1 MTPEELFEEKQHLV
15 IAAIKQRFGSMARA
29 TQIAEMNNME
39 LDDLIQVGRMH
50 SWQCCV
56 KYDAERVKTFNAY
69 VMKGMKWAMSDEIH
83 MKGTPF
89 KVSRKV
95 SHEEKNQINIH
106 SIDLHRDEETVN
118 EFYAV
123 SPINVEEE
131 ALLSVE
137 FEELTSVLEGKEK
150 LIILHVGEGYT
161 TREIAKKFEMGKS
174 TVNKK
179 KNEAFLKI
187 NPNYKPLNLRT
198 FFLGKRTL
206 KRNRQLGL
214 TV

>member
-15 IAAIKQRFGSMARA
+15 IAAIKQRFGSMLRA
-29 TQIAEMNNME
+29 KQIAEMNNIE

-50 SWQCCV
+50 LWACCV
-56 KYDAERVKTFNAY
+56 KYDPGRAETFNAY
-69 VMKGMKWAMSDEIH
+69 VMKGMKWAMSDELH
-83 MKGTPF
+83 MRGTPF

-137 FEELTSVLEGKEK
+137 FEEVTSVLEEKEK

-161 TREIAKKFEMGKS
+161 TREIARKFEMGKS

-187 NPNYKPLNLRT
+187 NPNYTPLNLRT

-206 KRNRQLGL
+206 KKNRQLGL

>member
-1 MTPEELFEEKQHLV
+1 VF
-15 IAAIKQRFGSMARA
+15 AAIKQQFGSIVRA
-29 TQIAEMNNME
+29 GQIAEMNNME

-50 SWQCCV
+50 LWEHCV
-56 KYDAERVKTFNAY
+56 KYDSERVDTFNAY
-69 VMKGMKWAMSDEIH
+69 VMKGMKWAMSDELH

-131 ALLSVE
+131 VTKHIE
-137 FEELTSVLEGKEK
+137 FEEVTSVLEEEERS
-150 LIILHVGEGYT
+150 IIMHVGEGYT
-161 TREIAKKFEMGKS
+161 TEEIAVKLEMKKS
-174 TVNKK
+174 TVHTRKTR
-179 KNEAFLKI
+179 AFLKI
-187 NPNYKPLNLRT
+187 NPDYKPMKQKS
-198 FFLGKRTL
+198 FFLGKRTF

>member
-1 MTPEELFEEKQHLV
+1 MTAQQLFEEKQHLV
-15 IAAIKQRFGSMARA
+15 FAAIKQQFGSIARA

-39 LDDLIQVGRMH
+39 LDDVIQVGRMH
-50 SWQCCV
+50 LWECCV
-56 KYDAERVKTFNAY
+56 KYDAGRAETFNAY
-69 VMKGMKWAMSDEIH
+69 VMKGMKWAMSDELH

-95 SHEEKNQINIH
+95 SHEERNQINIH
-106 SIDLHRDEETVN
+106 SIDLHREEESVN

-137 FEELTSVLEGKEK
+137 FEEVTSVLEEKEK
-150 LIILHVGEGYT
+150 SIILHIGEGYT
-161 TREIAKKFEMGKS
+161 TREIAMIFEMGKS

-179 KNEAFLKI
+179 KNEAFLKM
-187 NPNYKPLNLRT
+187 NPDYKPMKQRS
-198 FFLGKRTL
+198 FFLGKRSL
-206 KRNRQLGL
+206 KGNRQQLL
-214 TV
+214 VM

>member
-15 IAAIKQRFGSMARA
+15 FAAIKQRFGSIARA

-50 SWQCCV
+50 VWACCV
-56 KYDAERVKTFNAY
+56 KYDAERAKTFNAY
-69 VMKGMKWAMSDEIH
+69 VMKGMKWAMSDELH

-95 SHEEKNQINIH
+95 SHEERNKINLH
-106 SIDLHRDEETVN
+106 SIDLHRDEESVN

-123 SPINVEEE
+123 SPSNVEEDIM
-131 ALLSVE
+131 SSIE
-137 FEELTSVLEGKEK
+137 FEEVTSVLEEKEK
-150 LIILHVGEGYT
+150 SIILHIGEGYT
-161 TREIAKKFEMGKS
+161 TREIAMKFEMGKS

-187 NPNYKPLNLRT
+187 NPDYKSMKQKS

-206 KRNRQLGL
+206 KNHLRQQ
-214 TV
+214 VI

>member
-1 MTPEELFEEKQHLV
+1 MLANDLFEEKQHLV
-15 IAAIKQRFGSMARA
+15 FAAIKQRFGSMLRA

-50 SWQCCV
+50 LWACCV
-56 KYDAERVKTFNAY
+56 KYDAEKAETFNAY
-69 VMKGMKWAMSDEIH
+69 VMKGMKWAMSDELH

-95 SHEEKNQINIH
+95 SHEERNQINIH
-106 SIDLHRDEETVN
+106 SIDLHKDEETVN
-118 EFYAV
+118 EFYVV

-137 FEELTSVLEGKEK
+137 FEEVTSVLEEKEK
-150 LIILHVGEGYT
+150 VIILHVGEGYT
-161 TREIAKKFEMGKS
+161 EREIAVKLGMGRS
-174 TVNKK
+174 TLNKK

-198 FFLGKRTL
+198 FFLGKRTC
-206 KRNRQLGL
+206 KKNRQLGL

>member
-15 IAAIKQRFGSMARA
+15 IAAIKQRFGSITRA
-29 TQIAEMNNME
+29 TQIAERNNME
-39 LDDLIQVGRMH
+39 LDDLMQVGRMH
-50 SWQCCV
+50 LWVCCV
-56 KYDAERVKTFNAY
+56 KYDVERVDTFNAY
-69 VMKGMKWAMSDEIH
+69 VMKGMKWAMSDELH

-95 SHEEKNQINIH
+95 SHEERNQINIH
-106 SIDLHRDEETVN
+106 SIDLHQGDESVN

-137 FEELTSVLEGKEK
+137 FEEVTSVLEEKEK
-150 LIILHVGEGYT
+150 SIILHVGEGYT
-161 TREIAKKFEMGKS
+161 TEEIARKFEMGKS

-179 KNEAFLKI
+179 KNEAFLKM
-187 NPNYKPLNLRT
+187 NSDYKPMKQRS
-198 FFLGKRTL
+198 FFLGKRSL
-206 KRNRQLGL
+206 KGNLQQLL
-214 TV
+214 VM